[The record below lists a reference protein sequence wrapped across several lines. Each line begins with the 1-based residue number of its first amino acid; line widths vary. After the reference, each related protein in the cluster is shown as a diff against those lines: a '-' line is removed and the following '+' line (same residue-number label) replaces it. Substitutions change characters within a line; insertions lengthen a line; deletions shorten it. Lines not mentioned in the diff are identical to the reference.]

1 MESTRQQKVARLV
14 QRELADYFIRHGRDF
29 VKGGMV
35 SVTQV
40 RVSPDLSIARV
51 YLSLMGGGS
60 AEESLQRIEES
71 KSKIRY
77 SVGQSLG
84 KSLRIV
90 PDLHFF
96 HDDSAAYAD
105 RIEQLLSKTRKN
117 EEDS

>member
-29 VKGGMV
+29 AKGGMV

-51 YLSLMGGGS
+51 YLSLMGGSS
-60 AEESLQRIEES
+60 AEESLQHIEES

-77 SVGQSLG
+77 AVGQSLG

-105 RIEQLLSKTRKN
+105 RIDQLLNKMRKN